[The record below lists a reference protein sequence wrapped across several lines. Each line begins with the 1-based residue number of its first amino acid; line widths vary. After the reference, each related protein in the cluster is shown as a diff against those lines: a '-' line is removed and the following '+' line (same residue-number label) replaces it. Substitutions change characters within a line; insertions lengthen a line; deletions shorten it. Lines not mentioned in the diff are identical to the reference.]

1 MANEFIVIDNQGLS
15 YYLCRCQFLWIWLML
30 HINTLQSWPIVK
42 IAINSNSSERPLSN
56 SNTNSNSLEVS
67 LAIAIPIAIVPK
79 MVNSNSKS
87 IAIVQFLLLK
97 GALKE
102 IFISEMHLHSIWNAF
117 GTKKCILRLEK
128 QHFRPAL
135 WNNSF
140 YWNVNSL
147 KRLLSIAIA
156 ITIVGKSPY
165 Q

>member
-1 MANEFIVIDNQGLS
+1 MLGLPDAHIILVGTWQPCQQQQVPKGVGHVHLGATYGVIWGIS
-15 YYLCRCQFLWIWLML
+15 
-30 HINTLQSWPIVK
+30 QSWSIVK
-42 IAINSNSSERPLSN
+42 ITINSNINSSERPLSN
-56 SNTNSNSLEVS
+56 SNTNSNSLVVS

-97 GALKE
+97 RALKE

-135 WNNSF
+135 
-140 YWNVNSL
+140 
-147 KRLLSIAIA
+147 
-156 ITIVGKSPY
+156 
-165 Q
+165 

>member
-1 MANEFIVIDNQGLS
+1 MLFL
-15 YYLCRCQFLWIWLML
+15 LCTTTAATELLL
-30 HINTLQSWPIVK
+30 LLKKLAPSQSWPIVK
-42 IAINSNSSERPLSN
+42 IAINSNSNSSERPLSN

-79 MVNSNSKS
+79 MFNSNSKS
-87 IAIVQFLLLK
+87 IAIVQFLRLK
-97 GALKE
+97 CAWQGVFVLNMR
-102 IFISEMHLHSIWNAF
+102 FYSIWNAS
-117 GTKKCILRLEK
+117 GTNDCILRLEK
-128 QHFRPAL
+128 KHFKPAL
-135 WNNSF
+135 RHNSF

>member
-1 MANEFIVIDNQGLS
+1 MHSLPIALAT
-15 YYLCRCQFLWIWLML
+15 Y
-30 HINTLQSWPIVK
+30 QSWPIVK
-42 IAINSNSSERPLSN
+42 IAINSNSNSSERPLSN

-97 GALKE
+97 RALKE

-128 QHFRPAL
+128 QHFRPVL
-135 WNNSF
+135 
-140 YWNVNSL
+140 
-147 KRLLSIAIA
+147 
-156 ITIVGKSPY
+156 
-165 Q
+165 